1 MKKVLIMS
9 AVAAFFAACSNTPAV
24 SESASQVESL
34 KNWVDSIKTVA
45 ESATTAD
52 ESQWATW
59 AADFNKA
66 QETIKADELD
76 EATKTVLDEVNKAWE
91 GLGATYTAKINEA
104 KEAAMKAMENTDS
117 TANNAEGSD
126 QTLLEKAVET
136 GKEETNKVIDKA
148 ADKMK

>member
-24 SESASQVESL
+24 SESASKVESL

-45 ESATTAD
+45 EGATTAD
-52 ESQWATW
+52 SSQWAAW

-76 EATKTVLDEVNKAWE
+76 EATKTILDGVNTAWE
-91 GLGATYTAKINEA
+91 GLGTMYSAKINEA
-104 KEAAMKAMENTDS
+104 KEAAMKAMETTDS
-117 TANNAEGSD
+117 TAAKVEGSE
-126 QTLLEKAVET
+126 QTLLEKATET
-136 GKEETNKVIDKA
+136 AKEESNKVIDKTSA
-148 ADKMK
+148 KMK